1 MKSIAKSILEL
12 TPTCFGPTVDLAGTK
27 PGAAG
32 PVSMVP
38 IGIIGKW
45 RFPMY
50 DLVIVR
56 KWFTWLPIFNL
67 TTDDVLQAIRRISL
81 LGWGLD

>member
-1 MKSIAKSILEL
+1 
-12 TPTCFGPTVDLAGTK
+12 
-27 PGAAG
+27 
-32 PVSMVP
+32 MVP
-38 IGIIGKW
+38 IGIMGKW

-50 DLVIVR
+50 DLVIGR
-56 KWFTWLPIFNL
+56 KWFMWLLIFNL